1 MDHSRNSHG
10 NLFENRMSG
19 GTLGQTM
26 KRGGCET
33 QRDVTGSPEYY
44 MDAPPSGRTLPNDPF
59 LTMKRTAL
67 YYFFMVSVVGLGI
80 FFILRAG
87 NQLSAPALP
96 LSTQSNSQIT
106 PHLTGTGDYS
116 FSAAVE
122 SSLWGNANDP
132 LTRLF
137 LQLFV
142 VTAVSYLVGWIFTHL
157 GQPAV
162 VGEMMAGVLLGP
174 SVFGLLAPAAFRFV
188 FAPSSLGALG
198 LFSQIGVCLF
208 MFTVGMEID
217 VAELRRKAHTAVVVS
232 HSSIIAPFFL
242 GVLLASLLYG
252 RLAQPGASFTGF
264 ALFMGISMSITA
276 FPVLLRILQDRAILK
291 TPLGRTATACAAVGD
306 VTAWSVLALVV
317 AIARATSLGAAAFSL
332 GLVLVFV
339 ALMLLVIKPNLPKWL
354 GQRALERPA
363 PSKAVLAVVFGVV
376 LASALSTQLIG
387 IRALF
392 GAFLA
397 GIVMPAA
404 GGFRDKLIVR
414 VENLSSVLLLPVFF
428 AFTGLRTH
436 IGLLNGAQDWLI
448 CLVIIAVA
456 TAGKLGGS
464 ALAARV
470 TGIKWRESVQLGA
483 LMNTR
488 GLMELIAL
496 NIGYD
501 MGILSQRIFTML
513 VIMALVTSIMTGPLV
528 TFFGKTREMAA
539 T

>member
-1 MDHSRNSHG
+1 
-10 NLFENRMSG
+10 
-19 GTLGQTM
+19 
-26 KRGGCET
+26 
-33 QRDVTGSPEYY
+33 
-44 MDAPPSGRTLPNDPF
+44 
-59 LTMKRTAL
+59 MKRTAL
-67 YYFFMVSVVGLGI
+67 YYFLAVSAACLGI
-80 FFILRAG
+80 FFILLAG
-87 NQLSAPALP
+87 NHLPAPALP
-96 LSTQSNSQIT
+96 LSTQSGSQIT
-106 PHLTGTGDYS
+106 PHATAAGDYS
-116 FSAAVE
+116 FYAAVE
-122 SSLWGNANDP
+122 SSLWNNANDP

-137 LQLFV
+137 LQLFI
-142 VTAVSYLVGWIFTHL
+142 VTAVSYLVGRIFSL
-157 GQPAV
+157 FGQPAV

-174 SVFGLLAPAAFRFV
+174 SVFGLLAPAAFQFV
-188 FAPSSLGALG
+188 FAPSSLGALR

-208 MFTVGMEID
+208 MFTVGMEMD

-232 HSSIIAPFFL
+232 HASIMAPYFF
-242 GVLLASLLYG
+242 GVLLALFLYG

-276 FPVLLRILQDRAILK
+276 FPVLLRILQDRDILK
-291 TPLGRTATACAAVGD
+291 TSLGRTAAACAAVGD
-306 VTAWSVLALVV
+306 VTAWSVLAVVV
-317 AIARATSLGAAAFSL
+317 AIARASSVGAAAFSL

-339 ALMLLVIKPNLPKWL
+339 ALMLFVIKPNLPSWL
-354 GQRALERPA
+354 GQQALERPD

-397 GIVMPAA
+397 GIVMPTA
-404 GGFRDKLIVR
+404 GGFRDKLVVR

-428 AFTGLRTH
+428 AFTGLRTQ
-436 IGLLNGAQDWLI
+436 IGLLNSAQDWLI

-464 ALAARV
+464 ALAARL
-470 TGIKWRESVQLGA
+470 TGMKWRESLQLGA

-513 VIMALVTSIMTGPLV
+513 VIMALITTVMTGPLV
-528 TFFGKTREMAA
+528 TFFGKEERRP
-539 T
+539 